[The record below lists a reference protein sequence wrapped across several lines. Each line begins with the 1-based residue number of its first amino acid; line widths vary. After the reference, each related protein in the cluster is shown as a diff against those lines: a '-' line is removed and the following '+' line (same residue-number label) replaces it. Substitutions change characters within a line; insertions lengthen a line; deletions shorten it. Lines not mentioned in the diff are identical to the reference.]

1 MSLGNK
7 NWQHLIGG
15 GGGQQLVVGN
25 KCDTLGGISRDRQDS
40 SCFVYPLSLALFVSF
55 FACMQVVGTYGGHLY
70 TLLYFSSHGHN
81 CGFTSKIHTH
91 LNLRVAL
98 SWVVEICRALKRIV
112 EFRRILLRTVN
123 EALCGA
129 SCSKKPA
136 GTRMVDQAVVG
147 CTNKLLYSG
156 FKIQKLNRLS

>member
-70 TLLYFSSHGHN
+70 TIFYFSSHGHKQDKQDTRTFESEG
-81 CGFTSKIHTH
+81 CI
-91 LNLRVAL
+91 VI

-136 GTRMVDQAVVG
+136 GTRMVDQWLGAPTSY
-147 CTNKLLYSG
+147 CTQDSK
-156 FKIQKLNRLS
+156 FKSSTG

>member
-1 MSLGNK
+1 M
-7 NWQHLIGG
+7 
-15 GGGQQLVVGN
+15 VGN

-70 TLLYFSSHGHN
+70 TIFYFSSHGHN

-136 GTRMVDQAVVG
+136 GTRMVDQWLGAPTSC
-147 CTNKLLYSG
+147 CTQDSK
-156 FKIQKLNRLS
+156 FKSSTG

>member
-7 NWQHLIGG
+7 NWQHLIGGG

-70 TLLYFSSHGHN
+70 TMFYFSSHGHKQDKQDTHTFESEGCIVMG
-81 CGFTSKIHTH
+81 CGD
-91 LNLRVAL
+91 L
-98 SWVVEICRALKRIV
+98 
-112 EFRRILLRTVN
+112 
-123 EALCGA
+123 
-129 SCSKKPA
+129 
-136 GTRMVDQAVVG
+136 
-147 CTNKLLYSG
+147 
-156 FKIQKLNRLS
+156 

>member
-55 FACMQVVGTYGGHLY
+55 FACMQVGTYIWR
-70 TLLYFSSHGHN
+70 TRVHN
-81 CGFTSKIHTH
+81 IVLFFTWTQLWVYKQDTHTFESEGCIVKRCGD
-91 LNLRVAL
+91 L
-98 SWVVEICRALKRIV
+98 
-112 EFRRILLRTVN
+112 
-123 EALCGA
+123 
-129 SCSKKPA
+129 
-136 GTRMVDQAVVG
+136 
-147 CTNKLLYSG
+147 
-156 FKIQKLNRLS
+156 